1 MVEIAVGGKAATQ
14 IYEGERKF
22 DVTVRYP
29 KQNLDTEQKI
39 GGLRVP
45 TIRGSKVALKEIA
58 DIGTSNGSAFVYH
71 DNGQRFIAVKFS
83 IRDRDMSSTIAEAQ
97 KKMDQSI
104 KLDKGY
110 RIEWAGEFENQVR
123 ATKHLG
129 QVVPVSLVIVF
140 ILLFITFGNGKD
152 AALVL
157 ANVPFA
163 LIGGIAALHLT
174 GVNFS
179 ISAGI
184 GFIALLG
191 ICIQNG
197 IVLII
202 VFKESLRKNLSLSE
216 ILRLGVASRVR
227 PVVMTALM
235 AMIGL
240 FPAALSTGIG
250 SETQKPLAI
259 VVISGLVTATVLPL
273 LIFPL
278 IFAFF
283 YCEMN
288 QNGPAPKRQRKE
300 RPVLVGA

>member
-1 MVEIAVGGKAATQ
+1 
-14 IYEGERKF
+14 
-22 DVTVRYP
+22 
-29 KQNLDTEQKI
+29 
-39 GGLRVP
+39 
-45 TIRGSKVALKEIA
+45 
-58 DIGTSNGSAFVYH
+58 
-71 DNGQRFIAVKFS
+71 VKFS
-83 IRDRDMSSTIAEAQ
+83 IRDRDMGSTIAEAQ

-104 KLDKGY
+104 KLGKGY

-123 ATKHLG
+123 ATKRLS
-129 QVVPVSLVIVF
+129 QVVPVSLVIIF

-163 LIGGIAALHLT
+163 LIGGIAALHIT

-197 IVLII
+197 IVLIT
-202 VFKESLRKNLSLSE
+202 VFKENLRKKMSLADS
-216 ILRLGVASRVR
+216 LRLGVASRVR

-259 VVISGLVTATVLPL
+259 VVIGGLVSATVLTL

-283 YCEMN
+283 YREMN
-288 QNGPAPKRQRKE
+288 QNGPAPKRRKRE
-300 RPVLVGA
+300 EPVLVGA

>member
-1 MVEIAVGGKAATQ
+1 MVEGIFVVLDHKAQQVGM
-14 IYEGERKF
+14 EKF
-22 DVTVRYP
+22 
-29 KQNLDTEQKI
+29 N
-39 GGLRVP
+39 
-45 TIRGSKVALKEIA
+45 
-58 DIGTSNGSAFVYH
+58 
-71 DNGQRFIAVKFS
+71 
-83 IRDRDMSSTIAEAQ
+83 
-97 KKMDQSI
+97 
-104 KLDKGY
+104 KLAK
-110 RIEWAGEFENQVR
+110 
-123 ATKHLG
+123 LG
-129 QVVPVSLVIVF
+129 I
-140 ILLFITFGNGKD
+140 FGNGKD

-163 LIGGIAALHLT
+163 LIGGIAALHIT

-184 GFIALLG
+184 VFIALLG

-197 IVLII
+197 IVLIT
-202 VFKESLRKNLSLSE
+202 VFKENLRKKLSLAES
-216 ILRLGVASRVR
+216 LRLGVASPVR

-240 FPAALSTGIG
+240 FPAALSNGIG

-259 VVISGLVTATVLPL
+259 VVIGGLVTATVLTL

-283 YCEMN
+283 YREMHHD
-288 QNGPAPKRQRKE
+288 GPAPKRVSEE

>member
-1 MVEIAVGGKAATQ
+1 
-14 IYEGERKF
+14 
-22 DVTVRYP
+22 
-29 KQNLDTEQKI
+29 
-39 GGLRVP
+39 
-45 TIRGSKVALKEIA
+45 
-58 DIGTSNGSAFVYH
+58 
-71 DNGQRFIAVKFS
+71 
-83 IRDRDMSSTIAEAQ
+83 
-97 KKMDQSI
+97 
-104 KLDKGY
+104 
-110 RIEWAGEFENQVR
+110 
-123 ATKHLG
+123 
-129 QVVPVSLVIVF
+129 VSLVIIF

-197 IVLII
+197 IVLIT
-202 VFKESLRKNLSLSE
+202 VFKENLRKKLSLAES
-216 ILRLGVASRVR
+216 LRLGVASRVR

-259 VVISGLVTATVLPL
+259 VVIGGLVTATILTL

-283 YCEMN
+283 YREMH
-288 QNGPAPKRQRKE
+288 QNGPAPKRRKRQPE
-300 RPVLVGA
+300 MVGA

>member
-1 MVEIAVGGKAATQ
+1 M
-14 IYEGERKF
+14 
-22 DVTVRYP
+22 
-29 KQNLDTEQKI
+29 
-39 GGLRVP
+39 
-45 TIRGSKVALKEIA
+45 TIRRRITLLFMATVVVLLAVFAVVFVLQADYARREFWQRLRERAEVVGYIYLKKDELQA
-58 DIGTSNGSAFVYH
+58 
-71 DNGQRFIAVKFS
+71 
-83 IRDRDMSSTIAEAQ
+83 
-97 KKMDQSI
+97 I
-104 KLDKGY
+104 KLGKGY

-123 ATKHLG
+123 ATKRLG
-129 QVVPVSLVIVF
+129 QVVPVSLVIIF

-163 LIGGIAALHLT
+163 LIGGIAALHIT

-197 IVLII
+197 IVLIT
-202 VFKESLRKNLSLSE
+202 VFKQNLRKRMSLSDS
-216 ILRLGVASRVR
+216 LKDGVASRVR

-240 FPAALSTGIG
+240 LSAALSTGIG

-259 VVISGLVTATVLPL
+259 VVIGGLVTATVLTL

-283 YCEMN
+283 YREMH
-288 QNGPAPKRQRKE
+288 QDGPSPKPVEEE